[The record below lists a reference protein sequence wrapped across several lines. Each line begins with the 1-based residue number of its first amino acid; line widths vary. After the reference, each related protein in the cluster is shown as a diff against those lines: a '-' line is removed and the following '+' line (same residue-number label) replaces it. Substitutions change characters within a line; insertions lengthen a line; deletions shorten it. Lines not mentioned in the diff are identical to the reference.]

1 LNTTLLEFVKN
12 VERER
17 EQRNFTEQVIQDAI
31 AKLPKHL
38 RKKAKKV
45 VDDLKKSWLLEDLIA
60 EVENLLQKHL
70 TIIARKMPEME
81 RQYKET
87 LKEIFE

>member
-1 LNTTLLEFVKN
+1 VL
-12 VERER
+12 
-17 EQRNFTEQVIQDAI
+17 QDAI